1 MKVNAKLTTP
11 IWQYREYTQQMCK
24 LVWFLW
30 VGVIENAQKTL
41 YGHIEKKFGFGKFVK
56 KSWIREQNKT
66 NKAKNILLWWN
77 TFSTK
82 PFGLEYI

>member
-1 MKVNAKLTTP
+1 MLKKL
-11 IWQYREYTQQMCK
+11 YTAILK
-24 LVWFLW
+24 
-30 VGVIENAQKTL
+30 
-41 YGHIEKKFGFGKFVK
+41 KKFDFGKFVK

>member
-1 MKVNAKLTTP
+1 MLKKL
-11 IWQYREYTQQMCK
+11 YTAILK
-24 LVWFLW
+24 
-30 VGVIENAQKTL
+30 
-41 YGHIEKKFGFGKFVK
+41 KKFDFGKFVK

-66 NKAKNILLWWN
+66 NKAKKILLLWN